1 MQKKT
6 LKLKKKTISSLDQN
20 LASKIKG
27 GKEGIDNGLWTGGCT
42 DGCGGLQ
49 SILNCTN
56 ADCTAN
62 CTDGVTTNNTSTAK
76 CY

>member
-6 LKLKKKTISSLDQN
+6 LKLKKKTISSLDQT

-27 GKEGIDNGLWTGGCT
+27 GELGIDNGIWTGGCT
-42 DGCGGLQ
+42 DGCGGMQ
-49 SILNCTN
+49 SVLMCTH
-56 ADCTAN
+56 ADCTAD
-62 CTDGVTTNNTSTAK
+62 CTNGVTTKNTSTAK